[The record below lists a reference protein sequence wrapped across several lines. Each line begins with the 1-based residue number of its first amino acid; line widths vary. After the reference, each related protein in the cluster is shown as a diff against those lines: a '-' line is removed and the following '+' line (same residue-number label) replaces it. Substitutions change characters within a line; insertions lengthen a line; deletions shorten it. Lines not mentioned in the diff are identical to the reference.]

1 MASGQIRGHEAPG
14 ELGGTSP
21 PLLEAW
27 LARHLICFLRK
38 HLPLETG
45 WIVNEDSVSCTL
57 GPVFYTRVT
66 RSRSESTSQFTALAL
81 NKPSSST
88 SSSSPPLL
96 LFLIAVFI
104 RPFFAFF
111 WRPTSPPAP
120 ELPAVLKSLGASPAL
135 ASACCDGQAA
145 AHALLCSSP
154 FLASAW

>member
-57 GPVFYTRVT
+57 GPVFYTWVT
-66 RSRSESTSQFTALAL
+66 RSRSESTSQFTVLAL

-88 SSSSPPLL
+88 SSSSPLPPPPFPYSCVYSSVFRILL
-96 LFLIAVFI
+96 AANFSSSSRAARCFE
-104 RPFFAFF
+104 AS
-111 WRPTSPPAP
+111 WR
-120 ELPAVLKSLGASPAL
+120 L
-135 ASACCDGQAA
+135 ASSCIC
-145 AHALLCSSP
+145 LL
-154 FLASAW
+154 